1 DLTVFRPHNTVSSSA
16 TCGCKDGYSCC
27 WQVGQSCFDSL
38 NLMSN
43 VRLYQRSIVWT
54 VFLKC
59 EVFPVKYFNVS
70 VTSSDAMTSTTGAMT
85 PTVSHV
91 CPLSEPSVTIH
102 RKHGVR
108 FGMKNAVIPRELT
121 TPPYEKGISFLKQI
135 SFNKKR
141 VEKLSVPSNTTSTP
155 STNSSM
161 FR

>member
-1 DLTVFRPHNTVSSSA
+1 MFDFRYICTVFRPHNTVSSSA

-85 PTVSHV
+85 PTEIGRASCRERVEIGW
-91 CPLSEPSVTIH
+91 LE
-102 RKHGVR
+102 
-108 FGMKNAVIPRELT
+108 REL
-121 TPPYEKGISFLKQI
+121 
-135 SFNKKR
+135 
-141 VEKLSVPSNTTSTP
+141 
-155 STNSSM
+155 
-161 FR
+161 